1 MAQDPFGIGQKGV
14 SLAYQYLTKGKAGIA
29 KHYGTGAAI
38 ITKAN
43 VSSPSIKKFL
53 YTK

>member
-1 MAQDPFGIGQKGV
+1 V
-14 SLAYQYLTKGKAGIA
+14 SLAYQYLTGNKAGIK

-43 VSSPSIKKFL
+43 VNSPAIKKFL

>member
-1 MAQDPFGIGQKGV
+1 MGVELAVKYVNGQR
-14 SLAYQYLTKGKAGIA
+14 AGIK
-29 KHYGTGAAI
+29 KHYGTGAAV

-43 VSSPSIKKFL
+43 VNSPSIKQYL